1 LKRFSSFSLFVIM
14 MVLSWSAMASAQVQT
29 RIRII
34 GASNVRSNAPVI
46 FVDPALKDVYR
57 DLGTLFSFNSY
68 RLLQDINLNLTGNR
82 PVDVV
87 VHPGRSLEIALVGEY
102 KNLIELRIRIKRD
115 GATILDTHVRLHAGR
130 TLLIGGPKHG
140 EGTLIFAISAR
151 P

>member
-1 LKRFSSFSLFVIM
+1 LKRISSLSFWAIIF
-14 MVLSWSAMASAQVQT
+14 VLSWSAMASAQVQT

-68 RLLQDINLNLTGNR
+68 RLLQDVSLNLTGNQ
-82 PVDVV
+82 PTDLV
-87 VHPGRSLEIALVGEY
+87 VHPGRSLEITLVGKY
-102 KNLIELRIRIKRD
+102 QNHVELRIRIKRD
-115 GATILDTHVRLHAGR
+115 GATILNTQVRLHSGR
-130 TLLIGGPKHG
+130 TILIGGPRHG

-151 P
+151 L